1 MGLIEKAQHFA
12 TVPAVKQRSTIFSI
26 HWGIHGHIMIK
37 KRMKI
42 SKNVGQ
48 IKSKLH
54 IPVEDLIRE
63 KEIILKLTQKAG
75 KNLSEGQLIRIFTA
89 VFKSS
94 KLIQR

>member
-1 MGLIEKAQHFA
+1 MNQRIIELR
-12 TVPAVKQRSTIFSI
+12 KQIDNI
-26 HWGIHGHIMIK
+26 DEKIINLLK